1 MSSSSSS
8 SSYSSVTTDLTAGL
22 RAFVKGM
29 AEKEATALDVFQQI
43 VGDRVNEYLG
53 RREFTPEMVGEML
66 NETVAPEGQK
76 RKEERC
82 MILRDIEIIDV
93 RQDIQQEFAVFAK
106 KSELDRRDGS
116 YYVSDVSITRDGPHY
131 VSVSRGLRTKLTL
144 SLFVKRSKKD
154 DSLLHFRMHRA
165 IRDEARNS
173 YKNAGTWTR
182 GRHHYS
188 EGKPYLL
195 PLYSYPAH
203 NYHTTS
209 YEYKKDDPRIVDMVN
224 NEVEKAYDAMAR
236 HIATGKCQK
245 RVTMSNVAVTDDTPG
260 SLLNV
265 PALCGQRTS
274 YGSMYCEKCE
284 NPKRSENVLKRVAE
298 LRADDGKR
306 RRLC

>member
-1 MSSSSSS
+1 MSSTSSSSSS
-8 SSYSSVTTDLTAGL
+8 SSVTTDLTAGL

-29 AEKEATALDVFQQI
+29 AEKEASKIDVFQQI

-53 RREFTPEMVGEML
+53 RREFTPEMVGEMV
-66 NETVAPEGQK
+66 NEIVPPENQK
-76 RKEERC
+76 RKEEKC
-82 MILRDIEIIDV
+82 MVLRDIEIIDD
-93 RQDIQQEFAVFAK
+93 RQDIPENSALFAK
-106 KSELDRRDGS
+106 KSELDRDGLYS
-116 YYVSDVSITRDGPHY
+116 VSDVSITRDGPQY
-131 VSVSRGLRTKLTL
+131 VRVRRGLRTKLTL

-154 DSLLHFRMHRA
+154 DSVLEFRMHRA

-182 GRHHYS
+182 GRYHYS
-188 EGKPYLL
+188 EENPYLL
-195 PLYSYPAH
+195 PLYSYTAH
-203 NYHTTS
+203 NYHTTF

-245 RVTMSNVAVTDDTPG
+245 GVTMNNVAVTDDTPG

-265 PALCGQRTS
+265 PALCGLRTR
-274 YGSMYCEKCE
+274 YGCTHCEKCE
-284 NPKRSENVLKRVAE
+284 NPKRAENLLKRVAE
-298 LRADDGKR
+298 LRADNGKR